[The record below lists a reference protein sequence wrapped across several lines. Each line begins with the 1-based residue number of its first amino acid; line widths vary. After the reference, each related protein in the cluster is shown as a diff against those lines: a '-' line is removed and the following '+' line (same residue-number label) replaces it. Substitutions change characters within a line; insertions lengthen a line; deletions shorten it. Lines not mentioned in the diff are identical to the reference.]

1 MFPVSWDEGL
11 VDFVEIRIN
20 LNKDRDIVEISSE
33 TLDYI
38 FFCKSEKKILEKHS
52 ICCSTLKHKD
62 SRGGGGVV
70 VMY

>member
-11 VDFVEIRIN
+11 VDFVEIRMN

-52 ICCSTLKHKD
+52 VAVLHLNIKIP
-62 SRGGGGVV
+62 GGMGVL
-70 VMY
+70 

>member
-11 VDFVEIRIN
+11 VDFVEIRMN

-38 FFCKSEKKILEKHS
+38 FFVSQKKRFWKN
-52 ICCSTLKHKD
+52 TLLLF
-62 SRGGGGVV
+62 
-70 VMY
+70 YT